1 MFESIGF
8 YYLNQQY
15 QLLSIL
21 FFSFFSLIYSTIIL
35 FWTNFIP
42 FSFLTTMII
51 TLFAYFFNF
60 FIYLHFLFF
69 AFSLFHF
76 LTLSLSLLVSYSS
89 ILFFFFMSARCF
101 YALIS
106 NSDSVPLVS
115 KAARILAFLEEKL
128 CLVWLK
134 SRYVRT

>member
-35 FWTNFIP
+35 FLTDVIP

-60 FIYLHFLFF
+60 FIYLHFHFFTFSLFHF
-69 AFSLFHF
+69 FTFSLFHF
-76 LTLSLSLLVSYSS
+76 LSFSLSLLVSYSS
-89 ILFFFFMSARCF
+89 LLFFFSCLLDIFTLLSAI
-101 YALIS
+101 LI
-106 NSDSVPLVS
+106 P
-115 KAARILAFLEEKL
+115 FLWFPKQQG
-128 CLVWLK
+128 
-134 SRYVRT
+134 S